1 MTLTPGNYP
10 EHLNALLLAVFI
22 NAAVGGVCLAVWLAT
37 MAIKYYRDLRSG
49 INGLSR
55 SMFLFFLALAGLLLA
70 LGIAFGVLLID
81 PQLITPVRILIA
93 GAMFLF
99 FLAMVYLHLE
109 SHRGDN

>member
-1 MTLTPGNYP
+1 M
-10 EHLNALLLAVFI
+10 AIFI
-22 NAAVGGVCLAVWLAT
+22 NAALGGGLLAAWLGM
-37 MAIKYYRDLRSG
+37 MAQKYYADMRSG
-49 INGLSR
+49 VNGLSR
-55 SMFLFFLALAGLLLA
+55 AMFFFFLSLAGLLLS

-109 SHRGDN
+109 THRGD

>member
-1 MTLTPGNYP
+1 LTPNGYP
-10 EHLNALLLAVFI
+10 EHLNALLLAIFI
-22 NAAVGGVCLAVWLAT
+22 NAALGGGLLAVWLGM
-37 MAIKYYRDLRSG
+37 MAQKYRNDMRNG

-55 SMFLFFLALAGLLLA
+55 AMFLFFLALAGLLLA